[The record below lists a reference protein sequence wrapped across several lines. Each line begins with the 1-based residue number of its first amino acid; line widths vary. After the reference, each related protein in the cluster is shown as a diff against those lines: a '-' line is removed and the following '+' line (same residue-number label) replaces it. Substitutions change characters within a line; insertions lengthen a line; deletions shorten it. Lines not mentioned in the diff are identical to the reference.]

1 MAVRAGNLFALDGLG
16 TSGTGIYDAV
26 CKCIWGQE
34 KSDFGIWKGR
44 RPFSPFECIVVCKR
58 LWTGNEYHTFGVC
71 MHRTADVRVYH
82 TVCL

>member
-34 KSDFGIWKGR
+34 KVSLAYGKAVGLFFLLNVLSYRADCGLESALIH
-44 RPFSPFECIVVCKR
+44 SACACIG
-58 LWTGNEYHTFGVC
+58 LAASGSGYT
-71 MHRTADVRVYH
+71 VY
-82 TVCL
+82 V